1 MEKSSIY
8 EDIALRTEGDIYIGV
23 VGPVRTGKSTFIKS
37 FMETMVLPRI
47 DNVYLRE
54 RAKDELPQSGSGRTI
69 MTAEPKFVP
78 EDAVDIALDENTH
91 FNVRMIDCVGYMI
104 DGALGQLEGDAPRM
118 VSTPWFDHEV
128 SLREAAETGTRKV
141 ITEHSTIGIVV
152 TTDGTIS
159 DLPREEY
166 IQAEER
172 VVEELKEL
180 QKPFVLVLNSVE
192 PRSPEAQKLRRQLEE
207 RYQVSC
213 LALDCAN
220 LTQGDIEGVLRTVL
234 YEFPAKEFRYTL
246 PSWVNVLEPDNEIR
260 CQIYDTIYRCTG
272 QISRM
277 RDVKQALEGL
287 SECPYISDSLIT
299 SMPLGEGA
307 VEIRIMV
314 EDSLYYTILSQRSG
328 IEIRDQAD
336 FLPLLCE
343 LSSIR
348 EEYGRIRSALDQVR
362 QTGYGI
368 VMPSRS
374 EMTLD
379 EPEIVRQGGRFGV
392 RLKAS
397 APSIHMIRA
406 DIKTEVSPIVGS
418 ERQSEELVHYL
429 LSEFEDSPE
438 KIWESNIFGKSLHE
452 LVNEGL
458 NNKLYRMPEEA
469 RAKIQET
476 LQRIV
481 NENSSG
487 LICIIL

>member
-1 MEKSSIY
+1 MENRSIY
-8 EDIALRTEGDIYIGV
+8 EDIAVRTEGDIYIGV
-23 VGPVRTGKSTFIKS
+23 VGPVRPGKSTFIKS

-54 RAKDELPQSGSGRTI
+54 RARDELPQSGSGKTI

-78 EDAVDIALDENTH
+78 EDAVNIALDGGGN

-104 DGALGQLEGDAPRM
+104 ESALGQFEGDSPRM

-128 SLREAAETGTRKV
+128 PLREAAETGTQKV
-141 ITEHSTIGIVV
+141 IAEHSTIGIVV

-159 DLPREEY
+159 EIPRAEY

-172 VVEELKEL
+172 VVAELK
-180 QKPFVLVLNSVE
+180 QMNKPFVVALNSVD
-192 PRSPEAQKLRRQLEE
+192 PGGAEAQQLRAQLEE
-207 RYQVSC
+207 KYGVSC
-213 LALDCAN
+213 LAVNCAK
-220 LTQGDIEGVLRTVL
+220 LSQQDIECVLRTVL
-234 YEFPAKEFRYTL
+234 YEFPAKEFLYTL
-246 PSWVNVLEPDNEIR
+246 PSWVNVLDADNGIR
-260 CQIYDTIYRCTG
+260 QQIYDSICQCTG
-272 QISRM
+272 AIARM
-277 RDVKQALEGL
+277 RDVSQAMEGL
-287 SECPYISDSLIT
+287 ADCEYISDFSI
-299 SMPLGEGA
+299 SAMNLGEGS
-307 VEIRIMV
+307 VEINV
-314 EDSLYYTILSQRSG
+314 TAEDALYYDILSQRSG
-328 IEIRDQAD
+328 ILIRDQAD

-348 EEYGRIRSALDQVR
+348 EEYGRISSALDQVR

-418 ERQSEELVHYL
+418 EKQSEELVHYL

-458 NNKLYRMPEEA
+458 NNKLYKMPSDA

>member
-1 MEKSSIY
+1 MENRSIY
-8 EDIALRTEGDIYIGV
+8 EDIAVRTEGEIYIGV

-54 RAKDELPQSGSGRTI
+54 RARDELPQSGSGKTI

-78 EDAVDIALDENTH
+78 EDAVNIALDGGGN

-104 DGALGQLEGDAPRM
+104 ESALGQFEGDSPRM

-128 SLREAAETGTRKV
+128 PLREAAETGTQKV
-141 ITEHSTIGIVV
+141 IAEHSTIGIVV
-152 TTDGTIS
+152 TTDGSIS
-159 DLPREEY
+159 EIPRAEY

-172 VVEELKEL
+172 VVAELK
-180 QKPFVLVLNSVE
+180 QMNKPFVVALNSVD
-192 PRSPEAQKLRRQLEE
+192 PNGPEAQQLRAQLEE
-207 RYQVSC
+207 KYGVSC
-213 LALDCAN
+213 LAINCAR
-220 LTQGDIEGVLRTVL
+220 LSQQDIEGVLRTVL
-234 YEFPAKEFRYTL
+234 YEFPAKEFLYTL
-246 PSWVNVLEPDNEIR
+246 PSWVNALEADNSIR
-260 CQIYDTIYRCTG
+260 QQIYDVICQCTG
-272 QISRM
+272 AIARM
-277 RDVKQALEGL
+277 RDVNQAMEGL
-287 SECPYISDSLIT
+287 SDCEYISDFSI
-299 SMPLGEGA
+299 SAMNLGEGS
-307 VEIRIMV
+307 VEISV
-314 EDSLYYTILSQRSG
+314 TAEDALYYNILSQRSG
-328 IEIRDQAD
+328 IAIRDQAD

-343 LSSIR
+343 LASIR
-348 EEYGRIRSALDQVR
+348 EEYGRISSALDQVR

-418 ERQSEELVHYL
+418 EKQSEELVHYL

-458 NNKLYRMPEEA
+458 NNKLYKMPSDA

>member
-1 MEKSSIY
+1 MENRSIY
-8 EDIALRTEGDIYIGV
+8 EDIAVRTEGDIYIGV

-54 RAKDELPQSGSGRTI
+54 RARDELPQSGSGKTI

-78 EDAVDIALDENTH
+78 EDAVNIALDGGGN

-104 DGALGQLEGDAPRM
+104 ESALGQFEGDSPRM
-118 VSTPWFDHEV
+118 VSTPWFVHEV
-128 SLREAAETGTRKV
+128 PLREAAETGTQKV
-141 ITEHSTIGIVV
+141 IAEHSTIGIVV

-159 DLPREEY
+159 EIPRAEY

-172 VVEELKEL
+172 VVAELK
-180 QKPFVLVLNSVE
+180 QMNKPFVVALNSVD
-192 PRSPEAQKLRRQLEE
+192 PGGAEAQQLRAQLEE
-207 RYQVSC
+207 KYGVSC
-213 LALDCAN
+213 LAVNCAK
-220 LTQGDIEGVLRTVL
+220 LSQQDIECVLRTVL
-234 YEFPAKEFRYTL
+234 YEFPAKEFLYTL
-246 PSWVNVLEPDNEIR
+246 PSWVNVLDADNGIR
-260 CQIYDTIYRCTG
+260 QQIYDSICQCTG
-272 QISRM
+272 AIARM
-277 RDVKQALEGL
+277 RDVSQAMEGL
-287 SECPYISDSLIT
+287 ADCEYISDFSI
-299 SMPLGEGA
+299 SAMNLGEGS
-307 VEIRIMV
+307 VEINV
-314 EDSLYYTILSQRSG
+314 TAEDALYYDILSQRSG
-328 IEIRDQAD
+328 ILIRDQAD

-348 EEYGRIRSALDQVR
+348 EEYGRISSALDQVR

-418 ERQSEELVHYL
+418 EKQSEELVHYL

-458 NNKLYRMPEEA
+458 NNKLYKMPSDA